1 MDTDELIWGYLPMV
15 IAIIEIVWSLK
26 LTIQKKS
33 TYALITSFLILAL
46 NGLAVY
52 ILIAILNGGWPT
64 YTPHLA
70 ILIST
75 LLIVIQIIKQKKN
88 KTPGNKVY
96 KT

>member
-1 MDTDELIWGYLPMV
+1 MDTEAIIWIYLPMV
-15 IAIIEIVWSLK
+15 IATIEVLWSLK

-33 TYALITSFLILAL
+33 TFDLIASFLILTL

-75 LLIVIQIIKQKKN
+75 ILTVIQIIRQKK
-88 KTPGNKVY
+88 TFGNIG
-96 KT
+96 

>member
-1 MDTDELIWGYLPMV
+1 MNTEAIIWIYLPMV
-15 IAIIEIVWSLK
+15 IATIEVFWSLK

-33 TYALITSFLILAL
+33 NFDLIASFLILAL

-64 YTPHLA
+64 YTPHLG

-75 LLIVIQIIKQKKN
+75 LIIIIQLIRRKKN
-88 KTPGNKVY
+88 VW
-96 KT
+96 

>member
-1 MDTDELIWGYLPMV
+1 MDTEALIWIYLPIV
-15 IAIIEIVWSLK
+15 IATIETIWSLK

-33 TYALITSFLILAL
+33 TYDLIASFLILAL

-75 LLIVIQIIKQKKN
+75 LLIVIQIIRQKKN
-88 KTPGNKVY
+88 KTFGNTV
-96 KT
+96 

>member
-1 MDTDELIWGYLPMV
+1 MDTEALIWIYLPMV
-15 IAIIEIVWSLK
+15 IATIETIWSLK

-33 TYALITSFLILAL
+33 TYDLIASFLILTL

-75 LLIVIQIIKQKKN
+75 SLIMIQIIRHKKN
-88 KTPGNKVY
+88 KTFGNN
-96 KT
+96 